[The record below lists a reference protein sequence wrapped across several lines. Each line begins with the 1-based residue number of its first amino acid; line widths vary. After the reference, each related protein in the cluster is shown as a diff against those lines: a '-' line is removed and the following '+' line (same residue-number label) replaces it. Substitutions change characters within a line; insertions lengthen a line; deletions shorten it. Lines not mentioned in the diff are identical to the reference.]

1 MLDVVFEK
9 SKINFAILVD
19 IEILSS
25 REFSQRYQNLIHQLI
40 SRVDSG
46 RWFHFSVEMFG
57 TLQKTDNFQ
66 MGKLIL

>member
-46 RWFHFSVEMFG
+46 R
-57 TLQKTDNFQ
+57 
-66 MGKLIL
+66 